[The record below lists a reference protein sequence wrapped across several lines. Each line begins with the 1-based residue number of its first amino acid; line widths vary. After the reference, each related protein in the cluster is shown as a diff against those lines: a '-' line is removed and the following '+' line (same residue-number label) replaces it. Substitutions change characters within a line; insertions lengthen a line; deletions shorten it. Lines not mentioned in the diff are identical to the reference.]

1 MPYNFVVSVHI
12 SSFLNLLQLKNLYC
26 NLTDASLWRVRRNKD
41 ILYLYL
47 YSPSLHI
54 TGHHYTSLSIT
65 THHYPSLQI
74 TVHYYTSLS
83 ITTDHYPSLHITNR
97 HYASLSITTRHY
109 TLLPITPHHLDITEA
124 FIYARNHSQF
134 YDLLNGDK
142 NEVTKKQ
149 QCVKNT
155 RSSIKEKLQKK
166 FSQDW
171 LKVQSDISESS
182 RQKYTN

>member
-26 NLTDASLWRVRRNKD
+26 NLTDASLCRVRRNKD

-74 TVHYYTSLS
+74 TFHYYTSLS
-83 ITTDHYPSLHITNR
+83 ITTDHYPSLTVTTHRCPSLPVTT
-97 HYASLSITTRHY
+97 HYYPS
-109 TLLPITPHHLDITEA
+109 LPITQTSLKLLFTQEITVS
-124 FIYARNHSQF
+124 FMIY
-134 YDLLNGDK
+134 
-142 NEVTKKQ
+142 
-149 QCVKNT
+149 
-155 RSSIKEKLQKK
+155 
-166 FSQDW
+166 
-171 LKVQSDISESS
+171 
-182 RQKYTN
+182 

>member
-12 SSFLNLLQLKNLYC
+12 SSFLNLLQLKNHQC

-47 YSPSLHI
+47 YSPSLHITGHHYTSLSI

-97 HYASLSITTRHY
+97 HYASLSITT
-109 TLLPITPHHLDITEA
+109 HHLDITEA

-142 NEVTKKQ
+142 NEVTKTQ

-155 RSSIKEKLQKK
+155 RSSIKEQLWKK

-182 RQKYTN
+182 DVQ